1 VSKVT
6 IGMGIWAAAFLV
18 GAALAA
24 LYLAL
29 LWAGTRSL
37 AGHRPVRDFL
47 LSALARA
54 GLVLGALAVWILY
67 TPETEVLVAG
77 LLGFVAVRL
86 AATRAIELRSREDG

>member
-1 VSKVT
+1 MTTSM
-6 IGMGIWAAAFLV
+6 GMWAAAFFG

-54 GLVLGALAVWILY
+54 GLVLGALAVWTLY
-67 TPETEVLVAG
+67 TPDPGVLVAG
-77 LLGFVAVRL
+77 LLGFVAMRL
-86 AATRAIELRSREDG
+86 AATRGIELRSREDV